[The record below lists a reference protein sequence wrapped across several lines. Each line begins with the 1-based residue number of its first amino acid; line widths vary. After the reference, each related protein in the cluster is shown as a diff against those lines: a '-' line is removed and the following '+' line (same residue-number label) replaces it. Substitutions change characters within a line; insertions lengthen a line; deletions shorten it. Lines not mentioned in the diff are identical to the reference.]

1 MTYEELILFILE
13 HIGGRENINQST
25 HCATRLRFQLKD
37 KSLADTAALEN
48 HDGILSVMDSG
59 GQYQIIIGTHVD
71 KVYRELETILGASV
85 NSSISLEDQQ
95 TKAQLK
101 SKNPIAGFFNVISG
115 IFTPLL
121 PALAGSGILRGLL
134 MLAEQFGLISVD
146 SGTYGILSAASLA
159 VFYFLPIELAF
170 TAARKFGANPYIAMV
185 IGGALMH
192 PDFTHL
198 MGDIGNGATTTFL
211 GIPVVLM
218 NYGSTV
224 IPIILAIWIYS
235 YLERFLEKW
244 IPTAL
249 QLIFVPLIGL
259 ILIVPLT
266 VIVFGPFGV
275 YAGEWI
281 AGTINRL
288 IQSNGLIAGALI
300 GGIWNVFVVFGLQ
313 WAVNPIMISNISTIG
328 FDKIVP
334 LTAAANFGQ
343 AGATFGVI
351 LKTKNP
357 KMRSFATSALLSIFF
372 AGITEPAIYG
382 VGIKLKK
389 PFIASII
396 GGAAG
401 GAYMGANQVIANA
414 FVFGGLTTIPAFI
427 GPTLVHY
434 LIGLAICFTV
444 SAIATYLMG
453 FEEDVI

>member
-1 MTYEELILFILE
+1 MAYENLVNFILE
-13 HIGGRENINQST
+13 NIGGKGNISNYT

-37 KSLADTAALEN
+37 KTLANTKVLEDN
-48 HDGILSVMDSG
+48 AEIISVMDSG

-71 KVYRELETILGASV
+71 KVYRELEKVVGSTKTGTISDE
-85 NSSISLEDQQ
+85 NKQ
-95 TKAQLK
+95 TKEALK
-101 SKNPIAGFFNVISG
+101 SKNPISGFFNVISG

-134 MLAEQFGLISVD
+134 MLAEQFGLISAD

-170 TAARKFGANPYIAMV
+170 TSARKFGANPYIAML
-185 IGGALMH
+185 IGGSLMH
-192 PDFTHL
+192 PDFTSL
-198 MGDIGNGATTTFL
+198 MGSIGNGATTTFM
-211 GIPVVLM
+211 GMPVVLM
-218 NYGSTV
+218 NYASTV
-224 IPIILAIWIYS
+224 IPIILAVWIYS
-235 YLERFLEKW
+235 YLERFLEKY
-244 IPTAL
+244 IPAAL
-249 QLIFVPLIGL
+249 QLIFVPLIAL

-275 YAGEWI
+275 YVGEWI
-281 AGTINRL
+281 AEIINTL

-300 GGIWNVFVVFGLQ
+300 GGVWNVFVVFGLQ

-351 LKTKNP
+351 LKTKNK
-357 KMRSFATSALLSIFF
+357 KMRSFAMSALLSIFF

-414 FVFGGLTTIPAFI
+414 FVFGGLTTIPAFV
-427 GPTLVHY
+427 GSTLIHY
-434 LIGLAICFTV
+434 LIGLLICFVV
-444 SAIATYLMG
+444 SAVATVVMG
-453 FEEDVI
+453 FEDEVI